1 MSTSSLEEPDKP
13 FRREE
18 SGEARMSELAQGQPD
33 AGRSMPASII
43 LQKLH
48 DEAPADHFT
57 LDWLMSNLHKQ
68 SFGLIMLVLAIV
80 AVAPGVS
87 VVGGLLLLIPA
98 FQMIV
103 GRSAPAFPRWIAAR
117 QLPTRR
123 LGTVVQRA
131 ITTLGYL
138 EKMVYPR
145 WPTPPGTTRRVVG
158 FIVMMLSAR
167 LILTP
172 IPLSNILPALV
183 IALISLAYA
192 EEDGLILSICLL
204 AGFVMIAID
213 LAIVWEIINGAKHS
227 PFTI

>member
-1 MSTSSLEEPDKP
+1 MNTSSLEEHDKP

-43 LQKLH
+43 LQTLH

-57 LDWLMSNLHKQ
+57 LDWLMSKLHKQ

-98 FQMIV
+98 FQMII
-103 GRSAPAFPRWIAAR
+103 GRPAPTFPRWIAAR

-145 WPTPPGTTRRVVG
+145 WPTPPGTTKRVVG

-204 AGFVMIAID
+204 AGSVMVAID
-213 LAIVWEIINGAKHS
+213 LAIVWQIISGAKHS
-227 PFTI
+227 FF